1 MEQIDIIMPVYNCEE
16 YIKQTLESVK
26 KQTYTKWQLI
36 IVEDNSTDNTYKIIK
51 ENIRDIEDKV
61 KVIQNKKNLGVAESR
76 NIGIKNSKS
85 PYIAFLDA
93 DDIWDEKKL
102 EKQLKFMKK
111 NNYVFTYTLYTYL
124 KNKKTKTVKSMPPY
138 LDYKKALKN
147 TFILTSTVMIDT
159 RKINK
164 NLINMPNIPSEDT
177 ATWWKILKEGNI
189 AYGLSEN
196 LTTYRIVT
204 KGLSSNKFKNLKRT
218 WNIYRKQEKI
228 PIIKAQYYF
237 INYVLR
243 AIKKRVE

>member
-1 MEQIDIIMPVYNCEE
+1 
-16 YIKQTLESVK
+16 
-26 KQTYTKWQLI
+26 
-36 IVEDNSTDNTYKIIK
+36 
-51 ENIRDIEDKV
+51 
-61 KVIQNKKNLGVAESR
+61 
-76 NIGIKNSKS
+76 
-85 PYIAFLDA
+85 
-93 DDIWDEKKL
+93 
-102 EKQLKFMKK
+102 
-111 NNYVFTYTLYTYL
+111 
-124 KNKKTKTVKSMPPY
+124 
-138 LDYKKALKN
+138 
-147 TFILTSTVMIDT
+147 MIDT

-196 LTTYRIVT
+196 LTTYRIVK